1 MKDIKSWNKFV
12 VNWSVDS
19 KGESGLNEEIL
30 RQIIN
35 KYIKQTHLRT
45 KEHTNK
51 QIKKPA
57 K

>member
-1 MKDIKSWNKFV
+1 MEIWNKFV

-51 QIKKPA
+51 QRKKPA